1 MHTKATWKGMGIRL
15 LMFALAG
22 PALMCATGRAPQ
34 ANSPA
39 PGGPVAS
46 ATPDAASQAS
56 SGKAAPVSGQKAT
69 TSQAPSTAK
78 PEQTPRQPATP
89 GQQPAGT
96 QKPTFKVQVELV
108 TTDVIVRDSKGQFVP
123 DLRRDDFEV
132 YEDGVKQDLISMVLN
147 RGGRQT
153 NIITPPTV
161 AAEEGI
167 LVPTARAPVDST
179 GRIFIFFIDDLHLDF
194 RNTARIR
201 KLLEEMQ
208 KTLIHDGDLFA
219 IQTTGPSSV
228 AVDLTYDKARFASAI
243 KRISGSELKPSEIIN
258 GPEGA
263 EGPNEVRYR
272 AHVAFSTVNDLLFTL
287 EQVRNRRK
295 ALIYV
300 SDGYDF
306 NPFENARAGID
317 PTGANVFLKRDTGIT
332 RSGTSS
338 DGSDSSIYDDPF
350 ANNAGK
356 VFADADLVRE
366 LAYLTRTANR
376 ANVTMYTVDPRG
388 LVGMPDLDENVNPTE
403 WVDYLRKSQD
413 SLRVLA
419 EQTGGFAVINQNDY
433 AKALQRIDS
442 ETSDYYMLGYYSKNP
457 DPLRRWRNI
466 EVKVTRP
473 NTTVL
478 ARKGYQLK
486 RPPKAGTPPPGSAR

>member
-1 MHTKATWKGMGIRL
+1 MHSKATWKGMGICV
-15 LMFALAG
+15 LAFTLSG
-22 PALMCATGRAPQ
+22 PALTRATGRPPQ
-34 ANSPA
+34 AKPPA
-39 PGGPVAS
+39 SGGPVTA
-46 ATPDAASQAS
+46 AAPDATSQAPA
-56 SGKAAPVSGQKAT
+56 KPAPVSGQTPT
-69 TSQAPSTAK
+69 TSQPPSTAK
-78 PEQTPRQPATP
+78 AGQAPQQASP
-89 GQQPAGT
+89 GQQQPAT

-108 TTDVIVRDSKGQFVP
+108 TTDVIVRDSKGQFIP
-123 DLRRDDFEV
+123 DLTTKDFEV
-132 YEDGVKQDLISMVLN
+132 YEDGVKQDVIQMVLN

-153 NIITPPTV
+153 NIIAPPAAV
-161 AAEEGI
+161 AEEGI
-167 LVPTARAPVDST
+167 LVPAARAPVDST
-179 GRIFIFFIDDLHLDF
+179 GRIFIFFIDDLHLEF
-194 RNTARIR
+194 RNTTRVR

-228 AVDLTYDKARFASAI
+228 AVDLTYDKKRFSSAI
-243 KRISGSELKPSEIIN
+243 TRIAGSELKPSEIIN

-272 AHVAFSTVNDLLFTL
+272 AHVAFSTVNDLLYTL

-295 ALIYV
+295 ALIYM

-317 PTGANVFLKRDTGIT
+317 PTGANVFLKRDTGV
-332 RSGTSS
+332 SNAGTSS
-338 DGSDSSIYDDPF
+338 DNTNSNVYDDPF

-356 VFADADLVRE
+356 IFADADLVRE
-366 LAYLTRTANR
+366 LADLTRTANR
-376 ANVTMYTVDPRG
+376 ANVTMYTIDPRG
-388 LVGMPDLDENVNPTE
+388 LVGSPDLDENVNPTE
-403 WVDYLRKSQD
+403 WLDYLRKSQD

-433 AKALQRIDS
+433 SKGLQRIDA

-457 DPLRRWRNI
+457 DPLKRWRNI

-486 RPPKAGTPPPGSAR
+486 RPPKAGTPPAASAK